1 MSNPLSDDEINALN
15 SIQGHIEV
23 PTARWQRLKRKIVMR
38 TGLLVLVLLVRA
50 TAMILL
56 PEEYLKSVFPFL
68 DSSVNLADIAV
79 IRLYSAAFFL
89 GIYIYA
95 VATNRYLR
103 SASML
108 GVVVGVALLWS
119 DVSQYFVW
127 GWDLLSL
134 ESAISFSMRILTVA
148 LLILNYLDVR
158 R

>member
-95 VATNRYLR
+95 VATNLYLR

>member
-1 MSNPLSDDEINALN
+1 VTNLLSDEEINALE
-15 SIQGHIEV
+15 SIQGHLEV
-23 PTARWQRLKRKIVMR
+23 SVERWRRLKKKIVLR
-38 TGLLVLVLLVRA
+38 TGLLVVIILVRA
-50 TAMILL
+50 IAMIVL
-56 PEEYLKSVFPFL
+56 PEEYLKSIFPFL
-68 DSSVNLADIAV
+68 EDSVDLADLAFT
-79 IRLYSAAFFL
+79 RLCIAAFFL

-119 DVSQYFVW
+119 DVSQYLVW
-127 GWDLLSL
+127 GWELFSL
-134 ESAISFSMRILTVA
+134 ESATSFSMRILTVV